1 MRLTVKDGQFD
12 KDGGYTERSYQADL
26 NDAYVLLEKLLE
38 SKDSLHFQSDC
49 FGLDYRYLSDT
60 SFEVEIYDIRDG
72 FWAISEVGILA
83 ARKIMEIVSENM
95 KFGETVPTTNKV
107 WGAYG
112 GGDFV

>member
-60 SFEVEIYDIRDG
+60 SFEVEIYDPRWVLG
-72 FWAISEVGILA
+72 NQRGG
-83 ARKIMEIVSENM
+83 NTC
-95 KFGETVPTTNKV
+95 GEKNN
-107 WGAYG
+107 GNS
-112 GGDFV
+112 F